1 MIPHEPGGKG
11 VQIYK
16 HCAYIICV
24 LVPKE
29 SQIKSQFAAI
39 KKARAVAASMG
50 VASGSG
56 ADGGNSQANIT
67 DAEVSQISSMADRME
82 VDEDEIDAIVE
93 AVQIEEY
100 ENNVNIAQG

>member
-1 MIPHEPGGKG
+1 
-11 VQIYK
+11 
-16 HCAYIICV
+16 
-24 LVPKE
+24 
-29 SQIKSQFAAI
+29 
-39 KKARAVAASMG
+39 MG

-82 VDEDEIDAIVE
+82 VDEDKIDAIVE